1 MSVLPAVASGFVGAC
16 ALTMIHESAR
26 RAVPHA
32 PRMDVLGMR
41 AIAGSLRAA
50 GQEPPPDDELHALAL
65 AGDIVSNSL
74 YYSLVGVG
82 RPEAALLRGTIL
94 GLAAGA
100 GAVFLPEPLGLGNAP
115 SARTTK
121 TKVMTVGWYLAGG
134 IAAAIS
140 YRLLAGRTS
149 TAGGGGRGTRRSGRR
164 ARR

>member
-1 MSVLPAVASGFVGAC
+1 
-16 ALTMIHESAR
+16 
-26 RAVPHA
+26 
-32 PRMDVLGMR
+32 MDVLGMR

-50 GQEPPPDDELHALAL
+50 GQPPPPDDELHALAL

-100 GAVFLPEPLGLGNAP
+100 GAVLLPEPLGLGRAP

-140 YRLLAGRTS
+140 YRLLAGRAG
-149 TAGGGGRGTRRSGRR
+149 TAAGGRGARRSGRR
-164 ARR
+164 ARH